1 MGESYG
7 SPPLGRGGGGFS
19 FRLPSL
25 WEGRGWV
32 QCSFPE
38 KNIGKGVLFAN
49 KCVNLLSLQILITK
63 WKS

>member
-1 MGESYG
+1 MRS
-7 SPPLGRGGGGFS
+7 FS
-19 FRLPSL
+19 NITLKFANKLHLLVDSL
-25 WEGRGWV
+25 GWV